1 MTFKLTLI
9 RGLPG
14 SGKSTLAKS
23 LNVNH
28 YEADM
33 YFMDEAGSYC
43 FKSDEIAQAHQWC
56 QTMTSKSLAKKQSVV
71 VSNTF
76 VRRWEMTPYL
86 KLANRYGAKF
96 EVIECKNDFGNIH
109 GVEPAT
115 IQQMKK
121 RWQEWQSVPQL
132 SK

>member
-23 LNVNH
+23 LDINH

-33 YFMDEAGSYC
+33 YFLDSEGAYN
-43 FKSDEIAQAHQWC
+43 FQPNKIALAHEWC
-56 QTMTSKSLAKKQSVV
+56 QEMTEKSLSQKQSVV

-76 VRRWEMTPYL
+76 VRRWEIAPYF
-86 KLANRYGAKF
+86 KMAKRYGAEF
-96 EVIECKNDFGNIH
+96 QIIECDGDFGNVH
-109 GVEPAT
+109 DVHPAT
-115 IQQMKK
+115 IQQMKR
-121 RWQEWQSVPQL
+121 RWQVWQ
-132 SK
+132 